1 MYGGQEIVQIGGSC
15 EMEVSPDQAIIA
27 GGVSSAAVKPTDAVD
42 QLEKE
47 LGLMK
52 AYIAEKHG
60 KIEMLE
66 RARTL
71 KNPQPGRAETEPP
84 YQIVQRLQV
93 TLPADAPID
102 EIVQKLI
109 ELGLDRFGD
118 NVLTDYN
125 RREAVVRYRVS
136 NLNDKLKDF
145 QDKCVAEAWKQW
157 CVASSVNGKCESE
170 TPPSSLDLQQFTVRS
185 RETLLRADGN
195 SMPWQFTVTRA
206 QRPAPPPDL
215 LGNLTVH
222 LDGYISLIYHRE
234 ETRP

>member
-1 MYGGQEIVQIGGSC
+1 
-15 EMEVSPDQAIIA
+15 MEVSPDQAIIA
-27 GGVSSAAVKPTDAVD
+27 GGVSSSALKPTDAVD

-60 KIEMLE
+60 EIEMLE

-84 YQIVQRLQV
+84 YQIVQRLTI

-109 ELGLDRFGD
+109 ELGFDRFGD

-136 NLNDKLKDF
+136 NLDDKLKDF
-145 QDKCVAEAWKQW
+145 QQKCVAEAWKQW
-157 CVASSVNGKCESE
+157 CAASSVNGNCESA

-195 SMPWQFTVTRA
+195 SMPWQFVVTRG

-215 LGNLTVH
+215 LGNVTVH

-234 ETRP
+234 ESRP